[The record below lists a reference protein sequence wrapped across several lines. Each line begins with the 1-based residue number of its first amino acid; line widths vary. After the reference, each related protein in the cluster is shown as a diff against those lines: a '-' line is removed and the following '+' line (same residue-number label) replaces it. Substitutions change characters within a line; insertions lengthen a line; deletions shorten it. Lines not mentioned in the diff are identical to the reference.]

1 VNRAAGL
8 LAALALAGC
17 AGSSHRAETP
27 KALTVPAYAGYP
39 PITITV
45 TEGTPELC
53 RGDADAFARDAVA
66 FLQPSTS
73 PPDQFYLSARLQFF
87 DFKAHLCDVAI
98 LREAVSHRLTEKQQR
113 IIVERFGFLGETA
126 RELAPWSSFGS

>member
-1 VNRAAGL
+1 VKRAAAL

-17 AGSSHRAETP
+17 GGSPHNAEGP

-53 RGDADAFARDAVA
+53 RGDAESFARDAVA
-66 FLQPSTS
+66 FLTPSTS

-87 DFKAHLCDVAI
+87 DFKAHLCDISI
-98 LREAVSHRLTEKQQR
+98 LRDALSRRLGPTQQR
-113 IIVERFGFLGETA
+113 TILAHFGFLGETA
-126 RELAPWSSFGS
+126 RELEPGP